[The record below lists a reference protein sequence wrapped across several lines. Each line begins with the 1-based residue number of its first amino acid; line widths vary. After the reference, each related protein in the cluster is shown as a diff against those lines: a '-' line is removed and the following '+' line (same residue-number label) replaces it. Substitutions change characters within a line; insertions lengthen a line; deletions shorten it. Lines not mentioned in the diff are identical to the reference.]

1 MRILST
7 ILMAVSLSVAGLLFV
22 SLDSI
27 ADDKKGEK
35 PVIKKAQH

>member
-27 ADDKKGEK
+27 ADDKKG
-35 PVIKKAQH
+35 ARNQF